1 VAMRAEE
8 TETATALRLRERA
21 AREHVASSAAIK
33 NVAAVSE
40 KKRPVDAGAAASSAP
55 VRTTRG
61 SMSSSSAV
69 ALVSPA
75 SDAAKPP
82 LASSSARDKRKLDN
96 AVDPSPRKTL
106 TKDEVDVKA
115 ATHAK
120 PPLASS
126 SAREKRKLDNASDPA
141 LETLENH
148 LDTRKSSKP
157 RKKDKVADVFLG
169 NDWNQIKKVYFHQSG
184 FQNFH
189 TGMAGTNPPEDCG
202 EHPAHDTSRWCLHF
216 EKGWYNCLF
225 VGTLAEKKPPNGTKL
240 IKYKG
245 FRPQVDTICTANDT
259 VSRSAAL
266 SPTRSRFPEYPEPRS
281 HARSLSFSA
290 MPSHPPARVFG
301 VVQNLARTL
310 ASK

>member
-1 VAMRAEE
+1 MARTVAMRAAE

-21 AREHVASSAAIK
+21 ARELVVSSAAIK

-82 LASSSARDKRKLDN
+82 LASSSAREKRKLDN
-96 AVDPSPRKTL
+96 ASDPT
-106 TKDEVDVKA
+106 
-115 ATHAK
+115 
-120 PPLASS
+120 LASS
-126 SAREKRKLDNASDPA
+126 SAREKRKLDNASDPTLASSSAREKRKLHNASDPA
-141 LETLENH
+141 LETLDNH

-157 RKKDKVADVFLG
+157 RKKDKVADVYLG
-169 NDWNQIKKVYFHQSG
+169 NNWNQIKKTYFHQSG

-189 TGMAGTNPPEDCG
+189 TGMAGTNPPEDCSA
-202 EHPAHDTSRWCLHF
+202 HPAKDAARFAIFFDQAADGDEHGSMPTY
-216 EKGWYNCLF
+216 KTGWYNGIF
-225 VGTLAEKKPPNGTKL
+225 VGTLNEIPQAADMKKEH
-240 IKYKG
+240 YRG
-245 FRPQVDTICTANDT
+245 FQPQVDTICTATDT

-266 SPTRSRFPEYPEPRS
+266 SPTRSRFPGGPESRS
-281 HARSLSFSA
+281 HARICMLSI
-290 MPSHPPARVFG
+290 
-301 VVQNLARTL
+301 L
-310 ASK
+310 